1 MTTPMS
7 EARLKICN
15 SCQFKIENLCALCG
29 CDVATKVL
37 DSNEMC
43 PATPSYWPSA
53 VSQPTGAEIINRG
66 VCVPCQKNR

>member
-15 SCQFKIENLCALCG
+15 SCEFNVLGDCALCG
-29 CDVATKVL
+29 CLIATKVL
-37 DSNEMC
+37 DPNEKC
-43 PATPSYWPSA
+43 PAGQSRWPSITA
-53 VSQPTGAEIINRG
+53 QPTGADLINRG